1 MQSKIDQRYREK
13 WQYTATILLKV
24 KLFFY
29 NSNSGLQYDTQEIL
43 DDQNLHESTIEALNA
58 IVSEISKKNRLIR
71 TTDCSLPGW
80 VTIAEY
86 EDGPFASNS
95 EDSKKL
101 RQT

>member
-1 MQSKIDQRYREK
+1 MIKDTGEK
-13 WQYTATILLKV
+13 KAIHSDYSFKV

-71 TTDCSLPGW
+71 TTDRSLPGW
-80 VTIAEY
+80 VTIAE
-86 EDGPFASNS
+86 
-95 EDSKKL
+95 
-101 RQT
+101 